1 MNLLSQGLDEGKTSN
16 VKKTYAL
23 IEQLPVQ
30 LPSYSE
36 EPFGKE
42 LWGIRVAR
50 NCARRR

>member
-1 MNLLSQGLDEGKTSN
+1 MRKYIGIE
-16 VKKTYAL
+16 KTYAL

-42 LWGIRVAR
+42 LWGLGVAR
-50 NCARRR
+50 NCARRQ

>member
-1 MNLLSQGLDEGKTSN
+1 MMKNIR

-42 LWGIRVAR
+42 LGGIGVAR